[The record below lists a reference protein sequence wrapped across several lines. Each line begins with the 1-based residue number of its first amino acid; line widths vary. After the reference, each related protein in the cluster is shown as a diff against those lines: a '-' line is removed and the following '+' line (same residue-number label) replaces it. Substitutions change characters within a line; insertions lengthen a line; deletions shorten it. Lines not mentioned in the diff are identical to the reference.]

1 MMRQFELVDKV
12 SGYLSNLDENLL
24 NQAYVFTVKKH
35 GDQKR
40 ASGDPYFSHPVEV
53 AGILTELKLDEPT
66 IVTGLLHD
74 TLEDTDA
81 TYEELQRLFGEEVA
95 QLVDGV
101 TKLSKLELTADQNKQ
116 AENFR
121 KLLVATANDIRVLIV
136 KLADR
141 LHNMRTLHYIQD
153 PKRKQRIAQETLE
166 IYAPLAGRMGIQS
179 FREELEDLSFKMLK
193 PQGYSLI
200 SDKLVALKAERSDM
214 LDSIAYDLKNLLTEE
229 GVEASVEG
237 REKSPFSIWRKM
249 ENKSISLE
257 QLSDIFGFRVIVNG
271 EVDCYR
277 ALGAVHRKWQFVPGR
292 FKDYISVPKTNNYRS
307 LHTTII
313 GPNRQRVEIQ
323 IRTSE
328 MHTIAQNGVAAH
340 WLYKDSD
347 DERRKVFEDIKPF
360 KWLQELVDQL
370 KIANTAEEFLEDT
383 KMELFHDQVFC
394 FTPKGRII
402 ALPKGATPLDFAYAV
417 HTEVGNSCAGARVN
431 GNITPIRTV
440 LRNGDE
446 VEIIRAEGQLPSAN
460 WESIVVTGKA
470 RAAIRHHLRE
480 NEHLAHIRTGRE
492 IIASVFQAEKK
503 SNDDNHLE
511 RALVPLDCET
521 LDDLYA
527 MVGGGEVSGTEVFR
541 KVYPDQKSP
550 GMLVTALNAI
560 TSKVGSDGK
569 KNAPVIGGDSFS
581 AIKFAPDT
589 FPLPGDRIVGIMTPG
604 EGVMV
609 YPISS
614 PLLQDYEAELDR
626 WLPLKWDDEASH
638 DRMYDTRL
646 SLTVANKIGALAIIS
661 RTIGEFG
668 ANISNLSMNQRDED
682 FCLLEMDLEVRD
694 LNHVKEII
702 SALRG
707 SRLVNRVKRVVA

>member
-12 SGYLSNLDENLL
+12 SGYLSNLDETLL

-81 TYEELQRLFGEEVA
+81 TYEELQKLFGEEVA

-153 PKRKQRIAQETLE
+153 PSRKQRIAQETLE

-193 PQGYSLI
+193 PQGYNLI
-200 SDKLVALKAERSDM
+200 SEKLAALKAERSDM

-229 GVEASVEG
+229 DVDAAVEG

-257 QLSDIFGFRVIVNG
+257 QLSDIFGFRVIVDT
-271 EVDCYR
+271 EADCYR

-347 DERRKVFEDIKPF
+347 DDRRKVFEDIKPF

-460 WESIVVTGKA
+460 WESIVITGKA

-480 NEHLAHIRTGRE
+480 NEHLAHIKTGRE

-511 RALVPLDCET
+511 RALVPFECET

-527 MVGGGEVSGTEVFR
+527 MVGAGQVSGTEVFR

-560 TSKVGSDGK
+560 TSKVGSDGN

-581 AIKFAPDT
+581 AIKFAPET

-638 DRMYDTRL
+638 GRMYDTRL

>member
-12 SGYLSNLDENLL
+12 SGYLSNLDETLL

-53 AGILTELKLDEPT
+53 AGILTELKLDVST

-81 TYEELQRLFGEEVA
+81 TYEELQKLFGEEVA

-153 PKRKQRIAQETLE
+153 LSRKRRIAQETLE

-193 PQGYSLI
+193 PQGYNLI
-200 SDKLVALKAERSDM
+200 SEKLAALKAERSDM

-229 GVEASVEG
+229 DVDAAVEG

-249 ENKSISLE
+249 ENKSIALE
-257 QLSDIFGFRVIVNG
+257 QLSDIFGFRVIVDT
-271 EVDCYR
+271 EADCYR

-347 DERRKVFEDIKPF
+347 DDRRKVFEDIKPF

-480 NEHLAHIRTGRE
+480 NEHLAHIKTGRE

-511 RALVPLDCET
+511 RALVPLECET

-527 MVGGGEVSGTEVFR
+527 MVGAGQVSGTEVFR

-560 TSKVGSDGK
+560 TSKVGSEGNK
-569 KNAPVIGGDSFS
+569 KAPVIGGDSFS
-581 AIKFAPDT
+581 AIKFAPET

-626 WLPLKWDDEASH
+626 WLQLKWDDEASH
-638 DRMYDTRL
+638 GRMYDTRL

>member
-12 SGYLSNLDENLL
+12 SGYLSNLDETLL

-81 TYEELQRLFGEEVA
+81 TYEELQKLFGEEVA

-153 PKRKQRIAQETLE
+153 PSRKQRIAQETLE

-193 PQGYSLI
+193 PQGYNLI
-200 SDKLVALKAERSDM
+200 SEKLAALKAERSDM

-229 GVEASVEG
+229 DVDAAVEG

-257 QLSDIFGFRVIVNG
+257 QLSDIFGFRVIVDT
-271 EVDCYR
+271 ESDCYR

-347 DERRKVFEDIKPF
+347 DDRRKVFEDIKPF

-480 NEHLAHIRTGRE
+480 NEHLAHIKTGRE

-511 RALVPLDCET
+511 RALVPFECET

-527 MVGGGEVSGTEVFR
+527 MVGAGQVSGTEVFR

-560 TSKVGSDGK
+560 TSKVGSDGN

-581 AIKFAPDT
+581 AIKFAPET

-638 DRMYDTRL
+638 GRMYDTRL

>member
-12 SGYLSNLDENLL
+12 SGYLSNLDETLL

-81 TYEELQRLFGEEVA
+81 TYEELQKLFGEEVA

-153 PKRKQRIAQETLE
+153 PSRKQRIAQETLE

-193 PQGYSLI
+193 PQGYNLI
-200 SDKLVALKAERSDM
+200 SEKLAALKAERSDM

-229 GVEASVEG
+229 DVDAAVEG

-257 QLSDIFGFRVIVNG
+257 QLSDIFGFRVIVDT
-271 EVDCYR
+271 EADCYR

-347 DERRKVFEDIKPF
+347 DDRRKVFEDIKPF

-480 NEHLAHIRTGRE
+480 NEHLAHIKTGRE

-511 RALVPLDCET
+511 RALVPFECET

-527 MVGGGEVSGTEVFR
+527 MVGAGQVSGTEVFR

-560 TSKVGSDGK
+560 TSKVGSEGN

-581 AIKFAPDT
+581 AIKFAPET

-638 DRMYDTRL
+638 GRMYDTRL

>member
-101 TKLSKLELTADQNKQ
+101 TKLSKLELTTDQNKQ

-141 LHNMRTLHYIQD
+141 LHNMRTLDYIQD
-153 PKRKQRIAQETLE
+153 PKRKQRIAKETLE

-229 GVEASVEG
+229 GVEAAVEG

-292 FKDYISVPKTNNYRS
+292 FKDFISVPKTNNYRS

-313 GPNRQRVEIQ
+313 GSNRQRVEIQ

-446 VEIIRAEGQLPSAN
+446 VEIIRAEGRLPSAN

-569 KNAPVIGGDSFS
+569 KNAPVIGGDSFA

>member
-40 ASGDPYFSHPVEV
+40 ASGDPYFAHPVEV

-66 IVTGLLHD
+66 IDTGLLHD

-121 KLLVATANDIRVLIV
+121 KLLVATASDIRVLIV

-229 GVEASVEG
+229 GVEAAVEG

-292 FKDYISVPKTNNYRS
+292 FKDFISVPKTNTALS

-313 GPNRQRVEIQ
+313 GPIRQRVVIQ
-323 IRTSE
+323 LRTSE
-328 MHTIAQNGVAAH
+328 LHTFAQNGVAAH

-480 NEHLAHIRTGRE
+480 NEHLAHIQTGRE

-569 KNAPVIGGDSFS
+569 KNAPVIGGDTFS

-626 WLPLKWDDEASH
+626 WLPLKWDNDASH

>member
-12 SGYLSNLDENLL
+12 SGYLSNLDETLL

-81 TYEELQRLFGEEVA
+81 TYEELQKLFGEEVA

-153 PKRKQRIAQETLE
+153 PSRKQRIAQETLE

-193 PQGYSLI
+193 PQGYNLI
-200 SDKLVALKAERSDM
+200 SEKLAALKAERSDM

-229 GVEASVEG
+229 DVDAAVEG

-257 QLSDIFGFRVIVNG
+257 QLSDIFGFRVIVDT
-271 EVDCYR
+271 EADCYR

-340 WLYKDSD
+340 WLYKNSD
-347 DERRKVFEDIKPF
+347 DDRRKVFEDIKPF

-480 NEHLAHIRTGRE
+480 NEHLAHIKTGRE

-511 RALVPLDCET
+511 RALVPLKCET

-527 MVGGGEVSGTEVFR
+527 MVGAGQVSGTEVFR

-581 AIKFAPDT
+581 AIKFAPET

-614 PLLQDYEAELDR
+614 PLLQDYEAEVDR

-638 DRMYDTRL
+638 GRMYDTRL

>member
-12 SGYLSNLDENLL
+12 SGYLSNLDETLL

-81 TYEELQRLFGEEVA
+81 TYEELQKLFGEEVA

-153 PKRKQRIAQETLE
+153 PSRKQRIAQETLE

-193 PQGYSLI
+193 PQGYNLI
-200 SDKLVALKAERSDM
+200 SEKLAALKAERSDM

-229 GVEASVEG
+229 DVDAAVEG

-257 QLSDIFGFRVIVNG
+257 QLSDIFGFRVIVDT
-271 EVDCYR
+271 EADCYR

-347 DERRKVFEDIKPF
+347 DDRRKVFEDIKPF

-480 NEHLAHIRTGRE
+480 NEHLAHIKTGRE

-511 RALVPLDCET
+511 RALVPLKCET

-527 MVGGGEVSGTEVFR
+527 MVGAGQVSGTEVFR

-560 TSKVGSDGK
+560 TSKVGSDGN

-581 AIKFAPDT
+581 AIKFAPET

-614 PLLQDYEAELDR
+614 PLLQDYEAEVDR

-638 DRMYDTRL
+638 GRMYDTRL

-668 ANISNLSMNQRDED
+668 ANISNLSMKQRDED

>member
-214 LDSIAYDLKNLLTEE
+214 LDSIAYDLKNLLTKE
-229 GVEASVEG
+229 GVEAAVEG

-292 FKDYISVPKTNNYRS
+292 FKDFISVPKTNNYRS

-480 NEHLAHIRTGRE
+480 NEHLAHIQTGRE

-503 SNDDNHLE
+503 SYDDNHLE

-569 KNAPVIGGDSFS
+569 KNAPVIGGGSFS

-614 PLLQDYEAELDR
+614 PLLQDYEAELGR
-626 WLPLKWDDEASH
+626 WLPLKWDNDASY

-646 SLTVANKIGALAIIS
+646 TLTVANKIGALAIIS

-682 FCLLEMDLEVRD
+682 FCFLEMDLEVRD

>member
-229 GVEASVEG
+229 GVEAAVEG

-480 NEHLAHIRTGRE
+480 NEHLAHIQTGRE

>member
-12 SGYLSNLDENLL
+12 SGYLSNIDETLL

-81 TYEELQRLFGEEVA
+81 TYEELQKLFGEEVA

-153 PKRKQRIAQETLE
+153 PSRKQRIAQETLE

-193 PQGYSLI
+193 PQGYNLI
-200 SDKLVALKAERSDM
+200 SEKLAALKAERSDM

-229 GVEASVEG
+229 DVDAAVEG

-257 QLSDIFGFRVIVNG
+257 QLSDIFGFRVIVDT
-271 EVDCYR
+271 EADCYR

-347 DERRKVFEDIKPF
+347 DDRRKVFEDIKPF

-440 LRNGDE
+440 WRNGDE

-480 NEHLAHIRTGRE
+480 NEHLAHIKTGRE
-492 IIASVFQAEKK
+492 IITSVFQAEKK

-511 RALVPLDCET
+511 RALVPFECET

-527 MVGGGEVSGTEVFR
+527 MVGAGQVSGTEVFR

-560 TSKVGSDGK
+560 TSKVGSDGN

-581 AIKFAPDT
+581 AIKFAPET

-638 DRMYDTRL
+638 GRMYDTRL
-646 SLTVANKIGALAIIS
+646 SLTVANKIGALAIIF

>member
-12 SGYLSNLDENLL
+12 SGYLSNLDETLL

-81 TYEELQRLFGEEVA
+81 TYEELQKLFGEEVA

-153 PKRKQRIAQETLE
+153 PSRKQRIAQETLE

-193 PQGYSLI
+193 PQGYNLI
-200 SDKLVALKAERSDM
+200 SEKLAALKAERSDM

-229 GVEASVEG
+229 DVDAAVEG

-257 QLSDIFGFRVIVNG
+257 QLSDIFGFRVIVDT
-271 EVDCYR
+271 EADCYR

-347 DERRKVFEDIKPF
+347 DDRRKVFEDIKPF

-460 WESIVVTGKA
+460 WESIVMTGKA

-480 NEHLAHIRTGRE
+480 NEHLAHIKTGRE

-511 RALVPLDCET
+511 RALVPLKCET

-527 MVGGGEVSGTEVFR
+527 MVGAGQVSGTEVFR

-581 AIKFAPDT
+581 AIKFAPET

-614 PLLQDYEAELDR
+614 PLLQDYEAEVDR

>member
-12 SGYLSNLDENLL
+12 SGYLSNLDETLL

-81 TYEELQRLFGEEVA
+81 TYEELQKLFGEEVA

-153 PKRKQRIAQETLE
+153 PSRKQRIAQETLE

-193 PQGYSLI
+193 PQGYNLI
-200 SDKLVALKAERSDM
+200 SEKLAALKAERSDM

-229 GVEASVEG
+229 DVDAAVEG

-257 QLSDIFGFRVIVNG
+257 QLSDIFGFRVIVDT
-271 EVDCYR
+271 EADCYR

-347 DERRKVFEDIKPF
+347 DDRRKVFEDIKPF

-480 NEHLAHIRTGRE
+480 NEHLAHIKTGRE

-511 RALVPLDCET
+511 RALVPFECET

-527 MVGGGEVSGTEVFR
+527 MVGAGQVSGTEVFR

-560 TSKVGSDGK
+560 TSKVGSDGD

-581 AIKFAPDT
+581 AIKFAPET

-638 DRMYDTRL
+638 GRMYDTRL

>member
-12 SGYLSNLDENLL
+12 SGYLSNLDETLL

-81 TYEELQRLFGEEVA
+81 TYEELQKLFGEEVA

-153 PKRKQRIAQETLE
+153 PSRKQRIAQETLE

-193 PQGYSLI
+193 PQGYNLI
-200 SDKLVALKAERSDM
+200 SEKLAALKAERSDM

-229 GVEASVEG
+229 DVDAAVEG

-257 QLSDIFGFRVIVNG
+257 QLSDIFGFRVIVDT
-271 EVDCYR
+271 EADCYR

-347 DERRKVFEDIKPF
+347 DDRRKVFEDIKPF

-480 NEHLAHIRTGRE
+480 NEHLAHIKTGRE

-511 RALVPLDCET
+511 RALVPFECET

-527 MVGGGEVSGTEVFR
+527 MVGAGQVSGTEVFR

-581 AIKFAPDT
+581 AIKFAPET

-638 DRMYDTRL
+638 GRMYDTRL

>member
-229 GVEASVEG
+229 GVEAAVEG

-292 FKDYISVPKTNNYRS
+292 FKDFISVPKTNNYRS

-347 DERRKVFEDIKPF
+347 DERKKVFEDIKPF

-446 VEIIRAEGQLPSAN
+446 VEIIRAEGQIPSAN

-480 NEHLAHIRTGRE
+480 NEHLAHIQTGRE

-511 RALVPLDCET
+511 RALVPFDCET

-569 KNAPVIGGDSFS
+569 KNAPVIGGDTFS

-626 WLPLKWDDEASH
+626 WLPLKWDNDASH

-661 RTIGEFG
+661 RTIGQFG

>member
-12 SGYLSNLDENLL
+12 SGYLSNLDETLL

-81 TYEELQRLFGEEVA
+81 TYEELQKLFGEEVA

-153 PKRKQRIAQETLE
+153 PSRKQRIAQETLE

-193 PQGYSLI
+193 PQGYNLI
-200 SDKLVALKAERSDM
+200 SEKLAALKAERSDM

-229 GVEASVEG
+229 DVDAAVEG

-257 QLSDIFGFRVIVNG
+257 QLSDIFGFRVIVDT
-271 EVDCYR
+271 EADCYR

-313 GPNRQRVEIQ
+313 GSNRQRIEIQ

-347 DERRKVFEDIKPF
+347 DDRRKVFEDIKPF

-480 NEHLAHIRTGRE
+480 NEHLAHIKTGRE

-511 RALVPLDCET
+511 RALVPLKCET

-527 MVGGGEVSGTEVFR
+527 MVGAGQVSGTEVFR

-560 TSKVGSDGK
+560 TSKVGSDGN

-581 AIKFAPDT
+581 AIKFAPET

-638 DRMYDTRL
+638 GRMYDTRL

>member
-229 GVEASVEG
+229 GVEAAVEG

-292 FKDYISVPKTNNYRS
+292 FKDFISVPKTNNYRS

-480 NEHLAHIRTGRE
+480 NEHLAHIQTGRE

-569 KNAPVIGGDSFS
+569 KNAPVIGGDTFS

-626 WLPLKWDDEASH
+626 WLPLKWDNDASH

>member
-229 GVEASVEG
+229 SVEAAVEG

-292 FKDYISVPKTNNYRS
+292 FKDFISVPKTNNYRS

-347 DERRKVFEDIKPF
+347 DERRKVFEDIKPL

-480 NEHLAHIRTGRE
+480 NEHLAHIQTGRE

-626 WLPLKWDDEASH
+626 WLPLKWDNDASH

>member
-12 SGYLSNLDENLL
+12 SGYLSNLDETLL

-81 TYEELQRLFGEEVA
+81 TYEELQKLFGEEVA

-153 PKRKQRIAQETLE
+153 PSRKQRIAQETLE

-193 PQGYSLI
+193 PQGYNLI
-200 SDKLVALKAERSDM
+200 SEKLAALKAERSDM

-229 GVEASVEG
+229 AVDAAVEG

-257 QLSDIFGFRVIVNG
+257 QLSDIFGFRVIVDT
-271 EVDCYR
+271 EADCYR

-347 DERRKVFEDIKPF
+347 DDRRKVFEDIKPF

-480 NEHLAHIRTGRE
+480 NEHLAHIKTGRE

-511 RALVPLDCET
+511 RALVPFECET

-527 MVGGGEVSGTEVFR
+527 MVGAGQVSGTEVFR

-560 TSKVGSDGK
+560 TSKVGSDGN
-569 KNAPVIGGDSFS
+569 KNAPVIGGDSLS
-581 AIKFAPDT
+581 AIKFAPET

-638 DRMYDTRL
+638 GRMYDTRL

>member
-229 GVEASVEG
+229 SVEAAVEG

-292 FKDYISVPKTNNYRS
+292 FKDFISVPKTNNYRS

-480 NEHLAHIRTGRE
+480 NEHLAHIQTGRE

-626 WLPLKWDDEASH
+626 WLPLKWDNDASH

-682 FCLLEMDLEVRD
+682 FCLLEMDLVVRD
-694 LNHVKEII
+694 LNHIKEII

>member
-200 SDKLVALKAERSDM
+200 FDKLVALKAERSDM

-229 GVEASVEG
+229 GVEAAVEG

-292 FKDYISVPKTNNYRS
+292 FKDFISVPKTNNYRS

-340 WLYKDSD
+340 WLYKESD

-417 HTEVGNSCAGARVN
+417 HTEVGNSCSGARVN

-511 RALVPLDCET
+511 RALVPFDCET

-550 GMLVTALNAI
+550 SMLVTALNAI

-626 WLPLKWDDEASH
+626 WLPLKWDNEASH

-682 FCLLEMDLEVRD
+682 FCLLEMDLQVRD

>member
-12 SGYLSNLDENLL
+12 SGYLSNLDETLL

-81 TYEELQRLFGEEVA
+81 TYEELQKLFGEEVA

-153 PKRKQRIAQETLE
+153 PSRKKRIAQETLE

-193 PQGYSLI
+193 PQGYNLI
-200 SDKLVALKAERSDM
+200 SEKLAALKAERSDM

-229 GVEASVEG
+229 DVDAAVEG

-257 QLSDIFGFRVIVNG
+257 QLSDIFGFRVIVDT
-271 EVDCYR
+271 EADCYR

-340 WLYKDSD
+340 WLYKNSD
-347 DERRKVFEDIKPF
+347 DDRRKVFEDIKPF

-480 NEHLAHIRTGRE
+480 NEHLAHIKTGRE

-511 RALVPLDCET
+511 RALVPFECET

-527 MVGGGEVSGTEVFR
+527 MVGAGQVSGTEVFR

-560 TSKVGSDGK
+560 TSKVGSDGN

-581 AIKFAPDT
+581 AIKFAPET

-638 DRMYDTRL
+638 GRMYDTRL

>member
-229 GVEASVEG
+229 SVEAAVEG

-292 FKDYISVPKTNNYRS
+292 FKDFISVPKTNNYRS

-340 WLYKDSD
+340 WLYKESD

-480 NEHLAHIRTGRE
+480 NEHLAHIQTGRE

-626 WLPLKWDDEASH
+626 WLPLKWDNDASH

-682 FCLLEMDLEVRD
+682 FCLLEMDLVVRD

>member
-12 SGYLSNLDENLL
+12 SGYLSNLDETLL
-24 NQAYVFTVKKH
+24 NQAYVFTIKKH

-81 TYEELQRLFGEEVA
+81 TYEELQKLFGEEVA

-153 PKRKQRIAQETLE
+153 LSRKRRIAQETLE

-193 PQGYSLI
+193 PQGYNLI
-200 SDKLVALKAERSDM
+200 SEKLAALKAERSDM

-229 GVEASVEG
+229 DVDAAVEG

-257 QLSDIFGFRVIVNG
+257 QLSDIFGFRVIVDT
-271 EVDCYR
+271 EADCYR

-313 GPNRQRVEIQ
+313 GSNRQRIEIQ

-347 DERRKVFEDIKPF
+347 DDRRKVFEDIKPF

-480 NEHLAHIRTGRE
+480 NEHLAHIKTGRE

-511 RALVPLDCET
+511 RALVPLECET

-527 MVGGGEVSGTEVFR
+527 MVGAGQVSGTEVFR

-560 TSKVGSDGK
+560 TSKVGSDGN

-581 AIKFAPDT
+581 AIKFAPET

-638 DRMYDTRL
+638 GRMYDTRL

-707 SRLVNRVKRVVA
+707 SRLVNRVKRIVA

>member
-12 SGYLSNLDENLL
+12 SGYLSNLDETLL

-81 TYEELQRLFGEEVA
+81 TYEELQKLFGEEVA

-153 PKRKQRIAQETLE
+153 PSRKQRIAQETLE

-193 PQGYSLI
+193 PQGYNLI
-200 SDKLVALKAERSDM
+200 SEKLAALKAERSDM

-229 GVEASVEG
+229 DVDAAVEG

-257 QLSDIFGFRVIVNG
+257 QLSDIFGFRVIVDT
-271 EVDCYR
+271 EADCYR

-347 DERRKVFEDIKPF
+347 DDRRKVFEDIKPF

-480 NEHLAHIRTGRE
+480 NEHLAHIKTGRE

-511 RALVPLDCET
+511 RALVPFECET

-527 MVGGGEVSGTEVFR
+527 MVGAGQVSGTEVFR

-560 TSKVGSDGK
+560 TSKVGSDGN

-581 AIKFAPDT
+581 AIKFAPET

-638 DRMYDTRL
+638 GRMYDTRL
-646 SLTVANKIGALAIIS
+646 SLNVANKIGALAIIS

>member
-12 SGYLSNLDENLL
+12 SGYLSNLDETLL

-81 TYEELQRLFGEEVA
+81 TYEELQKLFGEEVA

-153 PKRKQRIAQETLE
+153 PSRKQRIAQETLE

-193 PQGYSLI
+193 PQGYNLI
-200 SDKLVALKAERSDM
+200 SEKLAALKAERSDM

-229 GVEASVEG
+229 DVDAAVEG

-257 QLSDIFGFRVIVNG
+257 QLSDIFGFRVIVDT
-271 EVDCYR
+271 EADCYR

-340 WLYKDSD
+340 WLYKNSD
-347 DERRKVFEDIKPF
+347 EDRRKVFEDIKPF

-480 NEHLAHIRTGRE
+480 NEHLAHIKTGRE

-511 RALVPLDCET
+511 RALVPLKCET

-527 MVGGGEVSGTEVFR
+527 MVGAGQVSGTEVFR

-581 AIKFAPDT
+581 AIKFAPET

-614 PLLQDYEAELDR
+614 PLLQDYEAEVDR

-638 DRMYDTRL
+638 GRMYDTRL

-707 SRLVNRVKRVVA
+707 SRLVNRVKRVLA

>member
-12 SGYLSNLDENLL
+12 SGYLSNLDETLL

-81 TYEELQRLFGEEVA
+81 TYEELQKLFGEEVA

-153 PKRKQRIAQETLE
+153 PSRKQRIAQETLE

-193 PQGYSLI
+193 PQGYNLI
-200 SDKLVALKAERSDM
+200 SEKLAALKVERSDM
-214 LDSIAYDLKNLLTEE
+214 LDSIAYDLKNLLTKED
-229 GVEASVEG
+229 VDAAVDG

-257 QLSDIFGFRVIVNG
+257 QLSDIFGFRVIVDT
-271 EVDCYR
+271 EADCYR

-347 DERRKVFEDIKPF
+347 DDRRKVFEDIKPF

-402 ALPKGATPLDFAYAV
+402 TLPKGATPLDFAYAV

-480 NEHLAHIRTGRE
+480 NERLAHIKTGRE

-511 RALVPLDCET
+511 RALVPFECET

-527 MVGGGEVSGTEVFR
+527 MVGAGQVSGTEVFR

-560 TSKVGSDGK
+560 TSKVGSDGD

-581 AIKFAPDT
+581 AIKFAPET

-638 DRMYDTRL
+638 GRMYDTRL

>member
-12 SGYLSNLDENLL
+12 SGYLSNLDETLL

-53 AGILTELKLDEPT
+53 AGILTELKLDVST

-81 TYEELQRLFGEEVA
+81 TYEELQKLFGEEVA

-116 AENFR
+116 AENLR

-153 PKRKQRIAQETLE
+153 PSRKQRIAQETLE

-193 PQGYSLI
+193 PQGYYLI
-200 SDKLVALKAERSDM
+200 SEKLAALKAERSDM

-229 GVEASVEG
+229 DVDAAVEG

-257 QLSDIFGFRVIVNG
+257 QLSDIFGFRVIVDT
-271 EVDCYR
+271 EADCYR
-277 ALGAVHRKWQFVPGR
+277 ALGAIHRKWQFVPGR

-347 DERRKVFEDIKPF
+347 DDRRKVFEDIKPF

-446 VEIIRAEGQLPSAN
+446 VEIIRAQGQLPSAN

-480 NEHLAHIRTGRE
+480 NEHLAHIKTGRE

-511 RALVPLDCET
+511 RALVPFECET

-527 MVGGGEVSGTEVFR
+527 MVGAGQVSGTEVFR

-560 TSKVGSDGK
+560 TSKVGSEGN

-581 AIKFAPDT
+581 AIKFAPET

-638 DRMYDTRL
+638 GRMYDTRL

>member
-12 SGYLSNLDENLL
+12 SGYLSNLDETLL

-81 TYEELQRLFGEEVA
+81 TYEELQKLFGEEVA

-153 PKRKQRIAQETLE
+153 PSRKQRIAQETLE

-193 PQGYSLI
+193 PQGYNLI
-200 SDKLVALKAERSDM
+200 SEKLAALKAERRDM

-229 GVEASVEG
+229 DVDAAVEG

-257 QLSDIFGFRVIVNG
+257 QLSDIFGFRVIVDT
-271 EVDCYR
+271 EADCYR

-347 DERRKVFEDIKPF
+347 DDRRKVFEDIKPF

-480 NEHLAHIRTGRE
+480 NEHLAHIKTGRE

-511 RALVPLDCET
+511 RALVPFECET

-527 MVGGGEVSGTEVFR
+527 MVGAGQLSGTEVFR

-560 TSKVGSDGK
+560 TSKVGSDGN

-581 AIKFAPDT
+581 AIKFAPET

-638 DRMYDTRL
+638 GRMYDTRL

>member
-12 SGYLSNLDENLL
+12 SGYLSNLDETLL

-81 TYEELQRLFGEEVA
+81 TYEELQKLFGEEVA

-153 PKRKQRIAQETLE
+153 PSRKKRIAQETLE

-193 PQGYSLI
+193 PQGYNLI
-200 SDKLVALKAERSDM
+200 SEKLAALKAERSDM

-229 GVEASVEG
+229 DVDAAVEG

-257 QLSDIFGFRVIVNG
+257 QLSDIFGFRVIVDT
-271 EVDCYR
+271 EADCYR

-347 DERRKVFEDIKPF
+347 DDRRKVFEDIKPF

-480 NEHLAHIRTGRE
+480 NEHLAHIKTGRE

-511 RALVPLDCET
+511 RALVPLKCET

-527 MVGGGEVSGTEVFR
+527 MVGAGQVSGTEVFR

-581 AIKFAPDT
+581 AIKFAPET

-614 PLLQDYEAELDR
+614 PLLQDYEAEVDR

-638 DRMYDTRL
+638 GRMYDTRL

-668 ANISNLSMNQRDED
+668 ANISNLSMKQRDED

>member
-12 SGYLSNLDENLL
+12 SGYLSNLDETLL

-81 TYEELQRLFGEEVA
+81 TYEELQKLFGEEVA

-153 PKRKQRIAQETLE
+153 PSRKQRIAQETLE

-193 PQGYSLI
+193 PQGYNLI
-200 SDKLVALKAERSDM
+200 SEKLAALKAERSDM

-229 GVEASVEG
+229 GVDAAVEG

-257 QLSDIFGFRVIVNG
+257 QLSDVFGFRVIVDT
-271 EVDCYR
+271 EADCYR

-347 DERRKVFEDIKPF
+347 DDRRKVFEDIKPF

-480 NEHLAHIRTGRE
+480 NEHLAHIKTGRE

-511 RALVPLDCET
+511 RALVPFECET

-527 MVGGGEVSGTEVFR
+527 LVGAGQVSGTEVFR

-560 TSKVGSDGK
+560 TSKVGSDDN

-581 AIKFAPDT
+581 AIKFAPET

-638 DRMYDTRL
+638 GRMYDTRL

>member
-12 SGYLSNLDENLL
+12 SGYLSNLDETLL

-81 TYEELQRLFGEEVA
+81 TYEELQKLFGEEVA

-153 PKRKQRIAQETLE
+153 PSRKQRIAQETLE

-193 PQGYSLI
+193 PQGYNLI
-200 SDKLVALKAERSDM
+200 SEKLAALKAERSDM

-229 GVEASVEG
+229 DVDAAVEG

-257 QLSDIFGFRVIVNG
+257 QLSDIFGFRVIVDT
-271 EVDCYR
+271 EADCYR
-277 ALGAVHRKWQFVPGR
+277 SLGAVHRKWQFVPGR

-347 DERRKVFEDIKPF
+347 DDRRKVFEDIKPF

-480 NEHLAHIRTGRE
+480 NEHLAHIKTGRE

-511 RALVPLDCET
+511 RALVPFECET
-521 LDDLYA
+521 LGDLYA
-527 MVGGGEVSGTEVFR
+527 MVGAGQVSGTEVFR

-560 TSKVGSDGK
+560 TSKVGSDGN

-581 AIKFAPDT
+581 AIKFAPET

-614 PLLQDYEAELDR
+614 PLLQDYEAEVDR

-638 DRMYDTRL
+638 GRMYDTRL

>member
-12 SGYLSNLDENLL
+12 SGYLSNIDETLL

-81 TYEELQRLFGEEVA
+81 TYEELQKLFGEEVA

-153 PKRKQRIAQETLE
+153 PSRKQRIAQETLE

-193 PQGYSLI
+193 PQGYNLI
-200 SDKLVALKAERSDM
+200 SEKLAALKAERSDM

-229 GVEASVEG
+229 DVDAAVEG

-257 QLSDIFGFRVIVNG
+257 QLSDIFGFRVIVDT
-271 EVDCYR
+271 EADCYR

-340 WLYKDSD
+340 WLYKNSD
-347 DERRKVFEDIKPF
+347 DDRRKVFEDIKPF

-480 NEHLAHIRTGRE
+480 NEHLAHIKTGRE

-511 RALVPLDCET
+511 RALVPLKCET

-527 MVGGGEVSGTEVFR
+527 MVGAGQVSGTEVFR

-560 TSKVGSDGK
+560 TSKVGSDGN

-581 AIKFAPDT
+581 AIKFAPET
-589 FPLPGDRIVGIMTPG
+589 FPLPGDRIVGIMNPG

-614 PLLQDYEAELDR
+614 PLLQDYEAEVDR

-638 DRMYDTRL
+638 GRMYDTRL

>member
-229 GVEASVEG
+229 GVEAAVEG

-277 ALGAVHRKWQFVPGR
+277 ALGVVHRKWQFVPGR
-292 FKDYISVPKTNNYRS
+292 FKDFISVPKTNNYRS

-480 NEHLAHIRTGRE
+480 NEHLAHIQTGRE

-626 WLPLKWDDEASH
+626 WLPLKWDNDASH

>member
-12 SGYLSNLDENLL
+12 SGYLSNLDETLL

-81 TYEELQRLFGEEVA
+81 TYEELQKLFGEEVA

-121 KLLVATANDIRVLIV
+121 KLLVSTANDIRVLIV

-153 PKRKQRIAQETLE
+153 PSRKQRIAQETLE

-193 PQGYSLI
+193 PQGYNLI
-200 SDKLVALKAERSDM
+200 SEKLAALKAERSDM

-229 GVEASVEG
+229 DVDAAVEG

-257 QLSDIFGFRVIVNG
+257 QLSDIFGFRVIVDT
-271 EVDCYR
+271 EADCYR

-347 DERRKVFEDIKPF
+347 DDRRKVFEDIKPF

-480 NEHLAHIRTGRE
+480 NEHLAHIKTGRE

-511 RALVPLDCET
+511 RALVPFECET

-527 MVGGGEVSGTEVFR
+527 MVGAGQVSGTEVFR

-560 TSKVGSDGK
+560 TSKVGSDGN

-581 AIKFAPDT
+581 AIKFAPET

-638 DRMYDTRL
+638 GRMYDTRL

>member
-12 SGYLSNLDENLL
+12 SGYLSNLDETLL

-81 TYEELQRLFGEEVA
+81 TYEELQKLFGEEVA

-153 PKRKQRIAQETLE
+153 PSRKQRIAQETLE

-193 PQGYSLI
+193 PQGYNLI
-200 SDKLVALKAERSDM
+200 SEKLAALKAERSDM

-229 GVEASVEG
+229 DVDAAVEG

-257 QLSDIFGFRVIVNG
+257 QLSDIFGFRVIVDT
-271 EVDCYR
+271 EADCYR

-347 DERRKVFEDIKPF
+347 DDRRKVFEDIKPF

-480 NEHLAHIRTGRE
+480 NEHLAHIKTGRE

-511 RALVPLDCET
+511 RALVPFECET
-521 LDDLYA
+521 LDELYA
-527 MVGGGEVSGTEVFR
+527 MVGAGQVSGTEVFR

-560 TSKVGSDGK
+560 TSKVGSDGN

-581 AIKFAPDT
+581 AIKFAPET

-638 DRMYDTRL
+638 GRMYDTRL

>member
-12 SGYLSNLDENLL
+12 SGYLSNLDETLL

-81 TYEELQRLFGEEVA
+81 TYEELQKLFGEEVA

-153 PKRKQRIAQETLE
+153 PSRKQRIAQETLE

-193 PQGYSLI
+193 PQGYNLI
-200 SDKLVALKAERSDM
+200 SEKLAALKAERSDM

-229 GVEASVEG
+229 DVDASVEG

-257 QLSDIFGFRVIVNG
+257 QLSDIFGFRVIVDT
-271 EVDCYR
+271 EADCYR

-340 WLYKDSD
+340 WLYKESD
-347 DERRKVFEDIKPF
+347 DDRRKVFEDIKPF

-480 NEHLAHIRTGRE
+480 NEHLAHIKTGRE

-511 RALVPLDCET
+511 RALVPFECET

-527 MVGGGEVSGTEVFR
+527 MVGAGQVSGTEVFR

-581 AIKFAPDT
+581 AIKFAPET

-638 DRMYDTRL
+638 GRMYDTRL

>member
-229 GVEASVEG
+229 GVEAAVEG

-707 SRLVNRVKRVVA
+707 SRLVNRVKKVVA